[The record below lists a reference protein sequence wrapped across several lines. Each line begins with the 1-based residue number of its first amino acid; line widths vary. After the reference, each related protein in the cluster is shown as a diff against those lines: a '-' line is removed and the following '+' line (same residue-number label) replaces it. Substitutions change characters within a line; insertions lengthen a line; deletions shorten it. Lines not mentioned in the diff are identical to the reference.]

1 MLAFVLA
8 LFPATGVLGAGQ
20 FVFDKG
26 VQSWLG
32 WTQLVTL
39 IGQMAVLF
47 MLRQSIVQHS
57 DMITAGDV
65 MRDQDTQPLLILALL
80 LLALGLG
87 QYLYGIWRT
96 LPTDSM

>member
-1 MLAFVLA
+1 MLAFALA

-20 FVFDKG
+20 FVFDGG

-39 IGQMAVLF
+39 IGQAVVLY
-47 MLRQSIVQHS
+47 MLRQSTVSHS
-57 DMITAGDV
+57 ELIDADDV
-65 MRDQDTQPLLILALL
+65 MCTQDTQSLLIVALF
-80 LLALGLG
+80 LLALGFG

-96 LPTDSM
+96 LPEAV